1 MLTAADF
8 SIREAT
14 PADENGIGEVA
25 YLTGFFG
32 ESAERYFPDQQLFV
46 DLWVHPYFAGGGR
59 VAFVVEQGDKIVGY
73 ILGAPDQAVYSRAV
87 LRIVFGRVL
96 PNAVL
101 GRYRQQLKIIF
112 YFIRTLLFPS
122 PHADWNLFPAHLHL
136 NLLPEARG
144 FGLSGPLLGRFL
156 ARLQELGVRGVQLS
170 TTLENTV
177 ALKVYQKQGFM
188 LVAAKRTAFWKPWL
202 GKSVEHVSL
211 ARPLDANSPTNPV
224 A

>member
-8 SIREAT
+8 TLREAT
-14 PADENGIGEVA
+14 PADEAGIGEVA

-32 ESAERYFPDQQLFV
+32 ESAGRYFPDRQLFV

-59 VAFVVEQGDKIVGY
+59 VGFVIEQGGKIVGY

-96 PNAVL
+96 PHAVR
-101 GRYRQQLKIIF
+101 GRYRQQLNIVR

-122 PHADWNLFPAHLHL
+122 PHADWALFPAHLHL

-144 FGLSGPLLGRFL
+144 FGLSGPLLERFM
-156 ARLQELGVRGVQLS
+156 ARLKALGVRGVQLS

-188 LVAAKRTAFWKPWL
+188 LVAAKRTGFWKPWL
-202 GKSVEHVSL
+202 GKPVEHVAL
-211 ARPLDANSPTNPV
+211 VRPLDANSYILPV